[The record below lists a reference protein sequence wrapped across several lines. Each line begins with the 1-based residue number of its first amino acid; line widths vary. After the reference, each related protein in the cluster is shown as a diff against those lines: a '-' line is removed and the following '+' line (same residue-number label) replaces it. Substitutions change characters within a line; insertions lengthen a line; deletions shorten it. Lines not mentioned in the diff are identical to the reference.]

1 VRAAVR
7 AAARAA
13 ARAITIVG
21 PVGLTACDLLR
32 PAACTTEGCWAIA
45 IRAEAAST
53 GDVLSPEATVVA
65 RSGTY
70 ADSVTG
76 SPGSVDLF
84 VAFERSGVYD
94 VLVRVDGYR
103 DWRQTGVRVTRA
115 GECDKL
121 RSVRLTTMM
130 RPN

>member
-1 VRAAVR
+1 MSSVR
-7 AAARAA
+7 AAARA
-13 ARAITIVG
+13 IVIGG
-21 PVGLTACDLLR
+21 PVGLAACDLLG
-32 PAACTTEGCWAIA
+32 PTACTTEGYYAIA
-45 IRAEAAST
+45 IRAEAAPT
-53 GDVLSPEATVVA
+53 GDVLSPAATVVA

-103 DWRQTGVRVTRA
+103 DWRQTGVRVTRT

-121 RSVRLTTMM
+121 STVHLTTVLQ
-130 RPN
+130 PN